1 VLEGG
6 NRALTYS
13 RAEGLGQIDYLPN
26 PKLKLS
32 ASGGAALALSGS
44 LSGQV
49 VGLAGLAASYEIDRH
64 FSLTGGV
71 RFASQPAIPPV
82 SEPTQP
88 VSQPTTQ
95 WVGFVAVSLS
105 YREPL

>member
-1 VLEGG
+1 
-6 NRALTYS
+6 
-13 RAEGLGQIDYLPN
+13 
-26 PKLKLS
+26 
-32 ASGGAALALSGS
+32 LSGS

-82 SEPTQP
+82 SQPTQPVSQPTQP